1 MREEADVAREAPGSS
16 IRWMTGCPFAYS
28 QWPFTLNGGR
38 GPSLRP
44 MMAQR
49 KRRADSGS
57 SVTIVAWPSFMA
69 RGWLVVYAAVRCPL
83 RRSGANQ
90 SNKSQTGALRECCDA
105 VTLAARPRRCGS
117 EEPALCKSSDF
128 PRVEVVR
135 QAGWSHCCLLV
146 RRYRRCRAIASKY
159 F

>member
-1 MREEADVAREAPGSS
+1 MVD
-16 IRWMTGCPFAYS
+16 
-28 QWPFTLNGGR
+28 
-38 GPSLRP
+38 
-44 MMAQR
+44 
-49 KRRADSGS
+49 
-57 SVTIVAWPSFMA
+57 A
-69 RGWLVVYAAVRCPL
+69 RGSRCCPRGARLLDQVDDRLPICVQPVAVHAKWWTRTLAQANDGAKETPRRFGVLGDDRCMVKL
-83 RRSGANQ
+83 HGE
-90 SNKSQTGALRECCDA
+90 NKSQTGALRECCDA